1 MQKIIILAGGGE
13 LPKEVIK
20 CLNKNETKFFCIFF
34 ENNPVSNI
42 LYKYDH
48 KILNFGKIISELKA
62 LYSNDFRKVLMV
74 GNLKRPSLKEIKP
87 DINSI
92 KLIPKF
98 TKALLQGGDNNLL
111 SFCIFQLKRLGL
123 EVIDL
128 RKIIPENFLSKGN
141 QTKKKITKFN
151 LQDIKKGKRI
161 LNSMSKF
168 DIGQS
173 IILQEGNVL
182 GIEAIHGTDHLIKF
196 STYENSKK
204 NHAVLIKLAKINQNL
219 KADLPTIGLKTVKN
233 CKKKSICGIAYSS
246 DSTLFLNKDEILN
259 YCNENDIFL
268 FGL

>member
-20 CLNKNETKFFCIFF
+20 YLNRNKIKFFCILF
-34 ENNPVSNI
+34 ENNSVSNI
-42 LYKYDH
+42 LYKYDY
-48 KILNFGKIISELKA
+48 KIINFGRIISELKV
-62 LYSNDFRKVLMV
+62 LYSNDFKQILMV
-74 GNLKRPSLKEIKP
+74 GSLKRPSLKEIKP

-111 SFCIFQLKRLGL
+111 SFCIFQLKKIGFKI
-123 EVIDL
+123 IDL
-128 RKIIPENFLSKGN
+128 RTIIPENFLSKGN
-141 QTKKKITKFN
+141 QTKTKITKFN

-182 GIEAIHGTDHLIKF
+182 GIETIQGTDHLIKF
-196 STYENSKK
+196 SAYEKSKNNK
-204 NHAVLIKLAKINQNL
+204 AVLIKLAKINQNL
-219 KADLPTIGLKTVKN
+219 KADLPTIGMKTLKN
-233 CKKKSICGIAYSS
+233 CKKKSISGIAYSAN
-246 DSTLFLNKDEILN
+246 STLFLNKDEILN
-259 YCNENDIFL
+259 FCNENDIFL
-268 FGL
+268 YGL